1 MTSAI
6 SKATVAAAT
15 KTTTTGLATTAKATT
30 IGRRRR
36 ASNELATRT
45 GRTKLAVRKKP
56 YSVVLSPGIQLAYRR
71 NKGAGVWSVKTS
83 AYLMRFAVADDHEE
97 ANNGTVMDYEQAQTK
112 ARTIARGDGGA
123 SERPITVTEAV
134 DAYEDDLKARG
145 AATANAGHIR
155 YNLKDKPALANKP
168 VALLTKKDLSD
179 WRNGLVKR
187 GLLPSSA
194 DRISKSFKAAL
205 NLAASNDD
213 RLRNEKAWKEGMKN
227 LTDDD
232 SGSGDGSNNIIL
244 PTALVAAT
252 VKASYKADRKLG
264 LVIDVLASTGT
275 RESQMWRIKVRDFI
289 DDPLAPR
296 LMMPSSKKGKKRKID
311 YKPLPI
317 PLSLAAA
324 LRQQAIGRAPGDPL
338 LEKIQRL
345 SDKFRPVADIVGLV
359 PEASPYCLRHSSI
372 VAMLLNHIP
381 TRVVASHHDTSV
393 AMIEK
398 HYSKRIIGESTD
410 AMVRQTLVDFT
421 APTNVIPMKAA

>member
-1 MTSAI
+1 MTTAN

-15 KTTTTGLATTAKATT
+15 KSTT
-30 IGRRRR
+30 IDPATANATITGRRRR
-36 ASNELATRT
+36 PSNELATRT
-45 GRTKLAVRKKP
+45 GRAKLAVRKKP
-56 YSVVLSPGIQLAYRR
+56 YSVILSPGIQLAYRR
-71 NKGAGVWSVKTS
+71 NKGAGAWSVKTS
-83 AYLMRFAVADDHEE
+83 AYLMRFAVADDHEV
-97 ANNGTVMDYEQAQTK
+97 ANNDSVMDYEQAQTK
-112 ARTIARGDGGA
+112 ARMIARADDGV

-134 DAYEDDLKARG
+134 DAYQDDLKARG
-145 AATANAGHIR
+145 AGVANASHIR
-155 YNLKDKPALANKP
+155 FNLKDKPALASKP

-213 RLRNEKAWKEGMKN
+213 RIKNEKAWKDGMKN
-227 LTDDD
+227 LTEDD

-244 PTALVAAT
+244 PINLVAAT
-252 VKASYKADRKLG
+252 VKASYKADRKFG
-264 LVIDVLASTGT
+264 LVIEVLASTGT
-275 RESQMWRIKVRDFI
+275 RESQMWKLKVRDFI

-324 LRQQAIGRAPGDPL
+324 LRQQAIGRAPADPL
-338 LEKIQRL
+338 FDKIPRI

-372 VAMLLNHIP
+372 AAMLLNHIP

-398 HYSKRIIGESTD
+398 HYSKRIIGEPTD
-410 AMVRQTLVDFT
+410 AMVRQTLVDFMS
-421 APTNVIPMKAA
+421 PTNVFPIKAA

>member
-1 MTSAI
+1 MTTPI
-6 SKATVAAAT
+6 SKATVAGTA
-15 KTTTTGLATTAKATT
+15 KSTTT
-30 IGRRRR
+30 GRRRR
-36 ASNELATRT
+36 PTNELATRT

-56 YSVVLSPGIQLAYRR
+56 YSVVLSPGIHLAYRR

-83 AYLMRFAVADDHEE
+83 AYLMRFAVADDHEQ
-97 ANNGTVMDYEQAQTK
+97 ANNDTVMDYEQAQAK
-112 ARTIARGDGGA
+112 ARLIARGEAGT
-123 SERPITVTEAV
+123 SERPMTVTEAV

-145 AATANAGHIR
+145 ASATNAGHIR
-155 YNLKDKPALANKP
+155 FNLKDKPALASKP
-168 VALLTKKDLSD
+168 VTLLTKKDMSE

-194 DRISKSFKAAL
+194 DRCAKSFKAAL

-213 RLRNEKAWKEGMKN
+213 RIKNEKVWKEGMKN

-244 PTALVAAT
+244 PIAMVAAT
-252 VKASYKADRKLG
+252 VKESYKADRTFG

-275 RESQMWRIKVRDFI
+275 RESQMWKIKVRDFI

-317 PLSLAAA
+317 PRSLAAA
-324 LRQQAIGRAPGDPL
+324 LRQQAVGRAPGDPL
-338 LEKIQRL
+338 LDKIERI
-345 SDKFRPVADIVGLV
+345 SEKFRPIAVIVGLV

-421 APTNVIPMKAA
+421 APTNVIPIKAA